1 MEVPHTIL
9 CLYSKFS
16 VNSKNFL
23 DLMNNNNIDYVIPV
37 CIDNKDMRNRI
48 ISSSYQIQ
56 YVPCLLF
63 IYGSGSIEKYE
74 GEMAFR
80 WLTEII
86 NNLKKN
92 KEEEVLPKEPE
103 QTPIVIEQPK
113 KKKKVQIEKEESEDE
128 EESEEEEIPEPPK
141 KVKKNKVVKVSEQT
155 SIDDLIDLGET
166 LKSEQ
171 KTPAIKDS
179 GNSNLMSR
187 VQEMQRLRD
196 AEDAKIGK
204 NKPF

>member
-56 YVPCLLF
+56 YVPCLLL

>member
-23 DLMNNNNIDYVIPV
+23 DLMNNNNIDYIIPV

-128 EESEEEEIPEPPK
+128 ESEEEIPEPPK

-179 GNSNLMSR
+179 GNNNLMSR